1 MMKAIP
7 LHMMEID
14 KNVLSIRC
22 SERYVLQR
30 IIEHIDKMP
39 EVVSHSKILR
49 GPAIWFRTETEENFV
64 KVRETLLNGLIPLFL
79 TEAAVRPPLFMRYF
93 WLVWAILIG
102 IADAYDATMRIITGA
117 EGAMYPYIA
126 GFIVILFSLY
136 NYKRIQNETEDRIRS
151 VREMFLEAANEALAK
166 DKAEE

>member
-14 KNVLSIRC
+14 NNVLSIRC
-22 SERYVLQR
+22 PERYVLQR
-30 IIEHIDKMP
+30 TIEHLDKMP

-49 GPAIWFRTETEENFV
+49 GPAIWFRTETNENFV
-64 KVRETLLNGLIPLFL
+64 KVRDTLLNGLIPLFL
-79 TEAAVRPPLFMRYF
+79 AEAAVRPPLFVRYF

-102 IADAYDATMRIITGA
+102 LADAYDATMRIINGT

-151 VREMFLEAANEALAK
+151 VREMFLEAMK
-166 DKAEE
+166 DKAKDEAKE